1 MKLVWPDKKNWQELK
16 EDVLRL
22 PGFISRVRPL
32 SDDLT
37 YFAASLSFY
46 TLFAIIPMLWILFS
60 VFSGMPV
67 FSEYYAQMKDIM
79 MGFVVPG
86 QSQQIISHF
95 DSFLENSQRMGWI
108 GLVYVLFTSVL
119 FFANYSD
126 VVNRIFHVP
135 NRRLLS
141 SMIGFI
147 TVMVLAPFVLG
158 VSLFISSQLPV
169 YFEFVAEVTWLN
181 SLYSYLLLCLLFYS
195 IFKFSPNIEVNPMPA
210 LVSAIV
216 TASLWQM
223 SKTGFLYYV
232 VLNQTYSMIY
242 GSFSL
247 LLFTLLWIYLSW
259 VLVLYGLKL
268 CYYLQYYQSSQLK
281 HKSIN

>member
-1 MKLVWPDKKNWQELK
+1 MNKILREFKAELV
-16 EDVLRL
+16 RL
-22 PGFISRVRPL
+22 PGFITMVRPL

-60 VFSGMPV
+60 VFSQMPV
-67 FSEYYAQMKDIM
+67 FADYYEQMKGIL

-86 QSQQIISHF
+86 QSQQVIAQF
-95 DSFLENSQRMGWI
+95 DVFLENSRRMGWI

-135 NRRLLS
+135 NRRLFK
-141 SMIGFI
+141 SMIGFVA
-147 TVMVLAPFVLG
+147 VMVMAPFVLG
-158 VSLFISSQLPV
+158 VSLFVSSQLPV
-169 YFEFVAEVTWLN
+169 YFDFAAEITWLN
-181 SLYSYLLLCLLFYS
+181 SVYSFLLLVLLFYS
-195 IFKFSPNIEVNPMPA
+195 IYKFSPNTDVLPMPA
-210 LVSAIV
+210 LISAMI
-216 TASLWQM
+216 TASLWQA
-223 SKTGFLYYV
+223 SKTGFLYYI
-232 VLNQTYSMIY
+232 VLNRAYTTIY

-259 VLVLYGLKL
+259 VLCLYGLKL
-268 CYYLQYYQSSQLK
+268 CYYLQYYQSSRLK
-281 HKSIN
+281 H

>member
-1 MKLVWPDKKNWQELK
+1 MNKLYWQEFKNEL
-16 EDVLRL
+16 VRL
-22 PGFISRVRPL
+22 PGFITTVRPL

-60 VFSGMPV
+60 VFSQMPV
-67 FSEYYAQMKDIM
+67 FADYYDQMKDIM

-86 QSQQIISHF
+86 QSQQVINQF
-95 DSFLENSQRMGWI
+95 DVFLENSQRMGWI

-135 NRRLLS
+135 NRRLLK
-141 SMIGFI
+141 SMVGFI
-147 TVMVLAPFVLG
+147 AVMILAPFVLG

-169 YFEFVAEVTWLN
+169 YFEFVAEITWLN
-181 SLYSYLLLCLLFYS
+181 SLYSYLLLVLLFYS
-195 IFKFSPNIEVNPMPA
+195 VYKFSPNTEVFSMPA
-210 LVSAIV
+210 FVSAV
-216 TASLWQM
+216 VAASLWQA
-223 SKTGFLYYV
+223 SKTGFLYYI
-232 VLNQTYSMIY
+232 VLNRAYSTIY

-259 VLVLYGLKL
+259 VLCLYGLKL
-268 CYYLQYYQSSQLK
+268 CYYLQYYRTSRLK
-281 HKSIN
+281 H

>member
-1 MKLVWPDKKNWQELK
+1 MKKMVWPSQKVWEELK
-16 EDVLRL
+16 EDVSRL
-22 PGFISRVRPL
+22 PGFIAGVRPL

-60 VFSGMPV
+60 VFSQMPV
-67 FSEYYAQMKDIM
+67 FSEYYEQMKGIM

-86 QSQQIISHF
+86 QSQQIIAHF
-95 DSFLENSQRMGWI
+95 DSFLENSGRMGWI
-108 GLVYVLFTSVL
+108 GLVYVFFTSVL

-141 SMIGFI
+141 SMVGFI
-147 TVMVLAPFVLG
+147 TVMVMAPFVLG
-158 VSLFISSQLPV
+158 VSLFVSSQLPV
-169 YFEFVAEVTWLN
+169 YFDFIAEVTWLN
-181 SLYSYLLLCLLFYS
+181 SFYSYLLLCLLFYS

-232 VLNQTYSMIY
+232 VLNQTYSTIY

-259 VLVLYGLKL
+259 VLCLYGLKL

-281 HKSIN
+281 HQH

>member
-1 MKLVWPDKKNWQELK
+1 MKKMAWPNQKVWQELK
-16 EDVLRL
+16 QDVKRL
-22 PGFISRVRPL
+22 PGFITAVRPL

-46 TLFAIIPMLWILFS
+46 TLFAIIPMFWILFS
-60 VFSGMPV
+60 VFSQMPV
-67 FSEYYAQMKDIM
+67 FSDYYDQMKNVM

-86 QSQQIISHF
+86 QSQQVITHF
-95 DSFLENSQRMGWI
+95 DSFLENSGRMGWI

-147 TVMVLAPFVLG
+147 AVMVVAPFVLG
-158 VSLFISSQLPV
+158 TSLFISSQLPV
-169 YFEFVAEVTWLN
+169 YFDFVSEVTWLN

-195 IFKFSPNIEVNPMPA
+195 IYKFSPNTEVYPMPA
-210 LVSAIV
+210 LVSSIV
-216 TASLWQM
+216 AASLWQM

-232 VLNQTYSMIY
+232 VLNQTYSTIY

-259 VLVLYGLKL
+259 VLCLYGLKL

-281 HKSIN
+281 RQR

>member
-1 MKLVWPDKKNWQELK
+1 MNKIWPELK
-16 EDVLRL
+16 SELKRL
-22 PGFISRVRPL
+22 PGFISTVRPL
-32 SDDLT
+32 NDDLT

-60 VFSGMPV
+60 VFSQMPI
-67 FSEYYAQMKDIM
+67 FADYYDQMKEVM

-86 QSQQIISHF
+86 QSEQVIKQF
-95 DSFLENSQRMGWI
+95 DVFLENSQRMGWI

-135 NRRLLS
+135 NRRLFM
-141 SMIGFI
+141 SMIGFVA
-147 TVMVLAPFVLG
+147 VMIMAPFVLG

-169 YFEFVAEVTWLN
+169 YFEFVAEITWLN
-181 SLYSYLLLCLLFYS
+181 SVYSYLLLVLLFYS
-195 IFKFSPNIEVNPMPA
+195 IYKFSPNTEVHPMPA
-210 LVSAIV
+210 LVAAVVISA
-216 TASLWQM
+216 LWQA
-223 SKTGFLYYV
+223 SKAGFLYYI
-232 VLNQTYSMIY
+232 VLNRAYTTIY

-259 VLVLYGLKL
+259 VLCLYGLKL
-268 CYYLQYYQSSQLK
+268 CYYLQYYQSSRLK
-281 HKSIN
+281 H